1 MTTIETLSI
10 AMTTIEPSNF
20 SSDITEE
27 TEPEKDVL
35 NITLSV
41 VIGLVGVVG
50 NAGVLI
56 VFGSS
61 QRLRRKPVNI
71 CLMNQSAID
80 LAASFLLTVN
90 GTQDPNNKISFTGK
104 SVGTQHF
111 RQKSLM
117 ILYNYHPIHNC
128 GYSRDQ

>member
-1 MTTIETLSI
+1 MTTIETVSSAI
-10 AMTTIEPSNF
+10 NTTEPSNF
-20 SSDITEE
+20 TSDKTEE

-50 NAGVLI
+50 NAGVLF

-61 QRLRRKPVNI
+61 QRLRRKLVNI

-90 GTQDPNNKISFTGK
+90 GTQDPNIKISFTGMLVVK
-104 SVGTQHF
+104 
-111 RQKSLM
+111 
-117 ILYNYHPIHNC
+117 
-128 GYSRDQ
+128 GYSCILFVQFSST